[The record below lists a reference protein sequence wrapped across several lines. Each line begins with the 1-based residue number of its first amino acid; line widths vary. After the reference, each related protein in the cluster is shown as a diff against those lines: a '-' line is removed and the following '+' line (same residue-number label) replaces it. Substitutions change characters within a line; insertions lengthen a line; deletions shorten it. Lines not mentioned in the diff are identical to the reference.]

1 MNILEIIKLSIENLL
16 NFKLRSFLTMLG
28 IIIGIV
34 SVVLISSLGA
44 GFEKKML
51 ADANTALN
59 SVLDVTI
66 NEKYSGDQTK
76 ISEKEYITDE
86 DIENISTLPLVKKA
100 APMIN
105 LEAMVVEEKTN
116 TYTYPFIASK
126 NSYEVMKPNI
136 LEGRY
141 FTNEEM
147 KTGANV
153 ILINKASA
161 VSLLGPNPLGKEI
174 TLKFYDTEKITF
186 TIIGL
191 TKEIGEDISRSF
203 GDRTV
208 RATLTKKTAE
218 LISGQKYTKYKEIL
232 VNAKSEKDIKEAK
245 EEVEQ
250 YLKTKSSKTDLYK
263 IKPLK
268 EETQQITGILQKI
281 SLFIMAIAAISIIVG
296 GIGVMNIMLV
306 SVKERITEIGL
317 RKAIGAKNKQI
328 IGQFIIETIIL
339 TIIGGLIGI
348 LFGFSLSLLIGLL
361 LKILPVLKIKIV
373 MSAFIVSTITGL
385 IFGIYPA
392 KQAAKLSPMEALR
405 KE

>member
-28 IIIGIV
+28 IIIGIG

-66 NEKYSGDQTK
+66 NEKYSSDQTK

-105 LEAMVVEEKTN
+105 LEAVVVEEKTN
-116 TYTYPFIASK
+116 TYTYPFIVSK

-161 VSLLGPNPLGKEI
+161 VSLLGPKPLGKEI

-373 MSAFIVSTITGL
+373 MSAFIVSTVTGL

>member
-28 IIIGIV
+28 IIIGIG

-105 LEAMVVEEKTN
+105 LEAVVVEEKTN

-208 RATLTKKTAE
+208 RATLSKKTAE

-373 MSAFIVSTITGL
+373 MSTFIVSTVTGL

>member
-28 IIIGIV
+28 IIIGIG

-174 TLKFYDTEKITF
+174 TLKFYGTEKITF

-208 RATLTKKTAE
+208 RATLSKKTAE

-339 TIIGGLIGI
+339 TIIGGIIGI